1 MIMSKKCSLCG
12 SYNTERSVTG
22 TANYAL
28 RQAGRFVIAG
38 GASVVVGIFNK
49 YAGRGVASGVWRNT
63 ENWVSGISQYY
74 CCDCHK
80 DFNACE

>member
-49 YAGRGVASGVWRNT
+49 YAGRGVASGVWRFQRMRVGETYNPIA
-63 ENWVSGISQYY
+63 G
-74 CCDCHK
+74 DK
-80 DFNACE
+80 R